1 MNKMNRVNDK
11 MILKISDTF
20 HEAAMLYYHGS
31 INEEVDNTR
40 VTNYNLEKGRLNY
53 YESLLQVI
61 NYFLDID
68 DINSSYLEEETIEK
82 ITTLFKELD
91 QAIEENGLNSEE
103 TCLLTEAMLNSG
115 KTIDLSSIPGVKV
128 DKHSTGGVGDKTTL
142 IVAPIVASCDVP
154 VAKMSGRS
162 LGYTGGTIDKLES
175 IPGYKVNIPIDDF
188 IKQVSE
194 IKVCISTTTENLAP
208 ADKKIYAL
216 RDVTG
221 TVSSKSLIA
230 ASIMSKKLA
239 TGADKIL
246 LDVKYGKG
254 ALVNTK
260 EEAVE
265 LARLMVYIGNK
276 HGKETK
282 ALVTNMNYPLGSMI
296 GNSLEL
302 KEVIQILNG
311 RGNKDL
317 RDLCVVLSSY
327 MISMSKNID
336 FISAQGEVLEAI
348 RTGKAYR
355 KFLEFITYQ
364 GGDLRYV
371 KISNNVVEVK
381 STKEGYLNDVDAL
394 EIAKCALKLGAGRTY
409 KDELIDH
416 SVGIEI
422 IKNIGEYINVGDT
435 LARAYVGDKT
445 IDFNEIASAFK
456 ISLIK
461 EDKEPLIYGTIK

>member
-1 MNKMNRVNDK
+1 MGVYMYIVDLINKKRNNLVFTKEEIDY
-11 MILKISDTF
+11 I
-20 HEAAMLYYHGS
+20 
-31 INEEVDNTR
+31 INEYTNDNIKD
-40 VTNYNLEKGRLNY
+40 YQMS
-53 YESLLQVI
+53 SLLM
-61 NYFLDID
+61 
-68 DINSSYLEEETIEK
+68 
-82 ITTLFKELD
+82 
-91 QAIEENGLNSEE
+91 AICINGLNSEE

-435 LARAYVGDKT
+435 LARAYVGDKS

>member
-1 MNKMNRVNDK
+1 MGVYMYIVDLINKKRNNLVFTKEEIDY
-11 MILKISDTF
+11 I
-20 HEAAMLYYHGS
+20 
-31 INEEVDNTR
+31 INEYTNDNIKD
-40 VTNYNLEKGRLNY
+40 YQMS
-53 YESLLQVI
+53 SLLM
-61 NYFLDID
+61 
-68 DINSSYLEEETIEK
+68 
-82 ITTLFKELD
+82 
-91 QAIEENGLNSEE
+91 AICINGLNSEE
-103 TCLLTEAMLNSG
+103 TCILTEAMLNSG

>member
-1 MNKMNRVNDK
+1 MGVYMYIVDLINKKRNNLVFTKEEIDY
-11 MILKISDTF
+11 I
-20 HEAAMLYYHGS
+20 
-31 INEEVDNTR
+31 INEYTNDNIKD
-40 VTNYNLEKGRLNY
+40 YQMS
-53 YESLLQVI
+53 SLLM
-61 NYFLDID
+61 
-68 DINSSYLEEETIEK
+68 
-82 ITTLFKELD
+82 
-91 QAIEENGLNSEE
+91 AICINGLNSEE

-445 IDFNEIASAFK
+445 IDFNEIASAFR

-461 EDKEPLIYGTIK
+461 KDKEPLIYGTIK

>member
-1 MNKMNRVNDK
+1 MGVYMYIVDLINKKRNNLVFTKEEIDY
-11 MILKISDTF
+11 I
-20 HEAAMLYYHGS
+20 
-31 INEEVDNTR
+31 INEYTNDNIKD
-40 VTNYNLEKGRLNY
+40 YQMS
-53 YESLLQVI
+53 SLLM
-61 NYFLDID
+61 
-68 DINSSYLEEETIEK
+68 
-82 ITTLFKELD
+82 
-91 QAIEENGLNSEE
+91 AICINGLNSEE

-208 ADKKIYAL
+208 ADRKIYAL

-435 LARAYVGDKT
+435 FARAYVGDKT
-445 IDFNEIASAFK
+445 IDFNEIASAFR

>member
-1 MNKMNRVNDK
+1 MGVYMYIVDLINKKRNNLVFTKEEIDY
-11 MILKISDTF
+11 I
-20 HEAAMLYYHGS
+20 
-31 INEEVDNTR
+31 INEYTNDNIKD
-40 VTNYNLEKGRLNY
+40 YQMS
-53 YESLLQVI
+53 SLLM
-61 NYFLDID
+61 
-68 DINSSYLEEETIEK
+68 
-82 ITTLFKELD
+82 
-91 QAIEENGLNSEE
+91 AICINGLNSEE

-371 KISNNVVEVK
+371 KISNNLVEVK

-445 IDFNEIASAFK
+445 IDFNEIASAFR